1 MHYFSYGSNMST
13 KRLRDRVSSISKLGV
28 AILPKH
34 ELRFQK
40 IGRKDS
46 SAKCDAKETGNP
58 EHFVIGVVFD
68 ISESD
73 KMKLDQKEGLGNGY
87 EEKKVI
93 VELNGGKTIEA
104 FSYYATNIDPQL
116 KPFHWY
122 KEHVVRGARENR
134 LPEEYIQLIESI
146 ESIADPDDVR
156 HEKELAIYR

>member
-1 MHYFSYGSNMST
+1 
-13 KRLRDRVSSISKLGV
+13 
-28 AILPKH
+28 
-34 ELRFQK
+34 
-40 IGRKDS
+40 
-46 SAKCDAKETGNP
+46 
-58 EHFVIGVVFD
+58 
-68 ISESD
+68 
-73 KMKLDQKEGLGNGY
+73 MKLDQKEGLGNGD

-122 KEHVVRGARENR
+122 REHVVRGARENR